1 MKRIWQL
8 FGISTALV
16 LGLAVGVAIPGIP
29 DSIVFLLWAVCLI
42 LVFLSWGRYQ
52 EQLRE
57 ERENRMK
64 ESQAEFHRLYVR
76 YREARKA
83 ALREYLGANAGLSP
97 FEFETMKGF
106 KFPNFAEWREDR
118 AETD

>member
-1 MKRIWQL
+1 MRRVWQL
-8 FGISTALV
+8 LGIAAV
-16 LGLAVGVAIPGIP
+16 MVVGLAVGVAIPGIP

-42 LVFLSWGRYQ
+42 LAFLAWGKYQ

-76 YREARKA
+76 YREARTRR
-83 ALREYLGANAGLSP
+83 LRDHLKHASP
-97 FEFETMKGF
+97 DEEFR
-106 KFPNFAEWREDR
+106 FPNFAEWREDR